1 MKKVFKWLG
10 IILGS
15 LLLLI
20 VILFLGMALKGNA
33 SLTRTYD
40 VPSDQLTIP
49 TDSASIA
56 RGEHWVKAECI
67 GCHGDDLSGGPFFAA
82 PFATID
88 AKNLTSGEGGAGLEF
103 KDADWIRALRH
114 GVNPENG
121 SLMIM
126 PASDF
131 TYFSDTDLAA
141 IIAYV
146 KSVPPVDK
154 VTREPS
160 LNLLGKA
167 MIGAGMFGKGV
178 IVAQEIN
185 QTTRPSYPAVG
196 VTAEYGDYLVNVSG
210 CHTCHGPTMSGGKSP
225 DPAAKAAP
233 NLTPGGELVT
243 WQEADFFKAIRTGV
257 ALKDKKLDPKEMPW
271 EHYKNFSDD
280 ELKAIWLYLQSL
292 PKLETTIP

>member
-1 MKKVFKWLG
+1 MKKFFKWLG
-10 IILGS
+10 IVVGC

-20 VILFLGMALKGNA
+20 VGIFFIMVLKGNA

-40 VPSDQLTIP
+40 VPADQFTIP

-67 GCHGDDLSGGPFFAA
+67 GCHGDNLSGGPYIEA

-88 AKNLTSGEGGAGLEF
+88 AKNLTSGEGGAGREF

-114 GVNPENG
+114 GVNPEHG

-131 TYFSDTDLAA
+131 TYFSDTDLAD

-154 VTREPS
+154 VTREPHF
-160 LNLLGKA
+160 NLLGKA
-167 MIGAGMFGKGV
+167 MVGAGMFGKGV
-178 IVAQEIN
+178 MIAQDIN
-185 QTTRPSYPAVG
+185 HTSHPSYPSVG

-210 CHTCHGPTMSGGKSP
+210 CHTCHGPTMAGGKSP
-225 DPAAKAAP
+225 DPSAKNAP
-233 NLTPGGELVT
+233 NLTPGGELVA
-243 WQEADFFKAIRTGV
+243 WHEADFITALRTGV
-257 ALKDKKLDPKEMPW
+257 SQSGKKLDPKQMPW

-280 ELKAIWLYLQSL
+280 ELKAIWLYLQAL
-292 PKLETTIP
+292 PKLETVVP